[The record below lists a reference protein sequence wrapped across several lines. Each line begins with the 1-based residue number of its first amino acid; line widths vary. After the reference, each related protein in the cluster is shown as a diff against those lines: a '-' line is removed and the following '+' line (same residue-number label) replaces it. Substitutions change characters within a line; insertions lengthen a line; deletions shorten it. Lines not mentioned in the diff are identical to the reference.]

1 MPKVLKDKS
10 SFTCANAFAMGQC
23 LKQRWREDLCPET
36 CNRYAPMP
44 GHVPVPPIGPS
55 QALQS
60 TLSTNETVRQ
70 QLAPVRADE
79 VRVDWWREAT
89 PGYCDRV
96 QHYGLAA
103 SIGDCEAGARGSWPL
118 RAGYNSSAAAD
129 ACLKHCLGCGRCRYI
144 SWSAEERL
152 CTWVH
157 DCDLDNLFSR
167 PDTFATFGVR
177 TLHALSPLPLLRP
190 LAISA
195 FGGEPSH
202 RFLLGVDTPC
212 SHEYAGPCGSVA
224 GAAARNASCNPFF
237 RAIGAAA
244 ALQVARRSSKS
255 IDVWQAQQHLF
266 APVAS
271 LGRRIRRPHQ
281 TGGAAVSLMRLVVS
295 PHHRLA
301 YCPIEKAGE
310 SRFIRLILRAF
321 TGKTEADSFGFFH
334 TAMNEGRLPGMPALS
349 LPTQMQL
356 IACPDWIKVVVV
368 RDPLERLLSRRG
380 TWTSAAGDP
389 PQHATCSTRHA
400 KLSRAPVA
408 CTSSDS
414 QKPSAGRRRT

>member
-1 MPKVLKDKS
+1 MPKVLRDVS
-10 SFTCANAFAMGQC
+10 SSRCANAFALGQC
-23 LKQRWREDLCPET
+23 FMQRWREDLCPET
-36 CNRYAPMP
+36 CNRGAPATEM
-44 GHVPVPPIGPS
+44 
-55 QALQS
+55 
-60 TLSTNETVRQ
+60 VRQ
-70 QLAPVRADE
+70 QLAPVRANE
-79 VRVDWWREAT
+79 VGVDWWREAT

-96 QHYGLAA
+96 KHYGLAA

-195 FGGEPSH
+195 FGGKPSR

-212 SHEYAGPCGSVA
+212 SHEYAGPCASVA

-244 ALQVARRSSKS
+244 ALQVARRSSRS
-255 IDVWQAQQHLF
+255 IAVWQAQQHLF
-266 APVAS
+266 APVTS
-271 LGRRIRRPHQ
+271 FGRGRRISRPAQ
-281 TGGAAVSLMRLVVS
+281 TDGAAASLMRLVVS

-321 TGKTEADSFGFFH
+321 TGKTEADSFGSFH
-334 TAMNEGRLPGMPALS
+334 RAMDEGRLPGMPGLS

-368 RDPLERLLSRRG
+368 RDPLERLLSG
-380 TWTSAAGDP
+380 YLDK
-389 PQHATCSTRHA
+389 C
-400 KLSRAPVA
+400 
-408 CTSSDS
+408 
-414 QKPSAGRRRT
+414 GR

>member
-1 MPKVLKDKS
+1 MYAPSHLASCFRINPLCNHCLLHRDVSNKVNTPATMPKVLRDVS
-10 SFTCANAFAMGQC
+10 SSRCANAFAMGQC
-23 LKQRWREDLCPET
+23 WRQRWREDLCPDT
-36 CNRYAPMP
+36 CNRYP
-44 GHVPVPPIGPS
+44 
-55 QALQS
+55 
-60 TLSTNETVRQ
+60 LSNVEMVRQ
-70 QLAPVRADE
+70 QLAPVRAVE
-79 VRVDWWREAT
+79 GVDWWREAT

-96 QHYGLAA
+96 KHYGLAA

-118 RAGYNSSAAAD
+118 RAGYNFSAAAD

-167 PDTFATFGVR
+167 PDTFATLGVR

-224 GAAARNASCNPFF
+224 GAVARNVSCNPFF

-255 IDVWQAQQHLF
+255 IAVWQAQQHLF

-271 LGRRIRRPHQ
+271 FGPRIRRPHQ
-281 TGGAAVSLMRLVVS
+281 TDGAAVSLMRLVVS

-310 SRFIRLILRAF
+310 SRFIRLILHAF
-321 TGKTEADSFGFFH
+321 TGKTEADSFGFLH

-368 RDPLERLLSRRG
+368 RDPLERLLSG
-380 TWTSAAGDP
+380 YLDK
-389 PQHATCSTRHA
+389 C
-400 KLSRAPVA
+400 
-408 CTSSDS
+408 
-414 QKPSAGRRRT
+414 GR

>member
-1 MPKVLKDKS
+1 MVKVLS
-10 SFTCANAFAMGQC
+10 SSRCEDAKLMGQC
-23 LKQRWREDLCPET
+23 WKERWRETCPET
-36 CNRYAPMP
+36 CNRGTPATEM
-44 GHVPVPPIGPS
+44 
-55 QALQS
+55 
-60 TLSTNETVRQ
+60 VRQ
-70 QLAPVRADE
+70 QLAPVRTDKRRA
-79 VRVDWWREAT
+79 DWWRKAT

-96 QHYGLAA
+96 RLYGLAA

-157 DCDLDNLFSR
+157 DCDLDNLFTR

-177 TLHALSPLPLLRP
+177 ALHALSPLPLLRP
-190 LAISA
+190 FAVPA

-212 SHEYAGPCGSVA
+212 SHEYAGPCGRVA
-224 GAAARNASCNPFF
+224 GAAAWNASCNPSF

-244 ALQVARRSSKS
+244 ALKVARRSSTTIS
-255 IDVWQAQQHLF
+255 VWRAQQHVF
-266 APVAS
+266 APVTS
-271 LGRRIRRPHQ
+271 VERRIRRPSQ

-310 SRFIRLILRAF
+310 SRFMRLILRAF
-321 TGKTEADSFGFFH
+321 TGRTEEDSFGVFLR
-334 TAMNEGRLPGMPALS
+334 AMDEGRLPGMPGLS

-356 IACPDWIKVVVV
+356 LACPDWIKVVVV
-368 RDPLERLLSRRG
+368 RDPLERLLSG
-380 TWTSAAGDP
+380 YLDK
-389 PQHATCSTRHA
+389 C
-400 KLSRAPVA
+400 
-408 CTSSDS
+408 
-414 QKPSAGRRRT
+414 GR